1 LLVNRIELG
10 GGFTAT
16 RAAAGSMRREESSR
30 RGLLAALGR
39 DRLEL
44 LLGRLVLTP
53 AIRAHRLVV
62 GIVCSELVGCRARG
76 RRPPFERR
84 ARRLCP
90 ARLLLGNLSSLF
102 VFRSRGRDFCWDGLR
117 GRLGQR
123 NDGDGFICFAHAAL
137 GHVYVV
143 RIARLGAQEQDR
155 KSTRLNSSHVKIS

>member
-1 LLVNRIELG
+1 MGASLIELTQRAVAARRLPCRLVPHVCAAKLLVNRIELG

-84 ARRLCP
+84 ARRL
-90 ARLLLGNLSSLF
+90 
-102 VFRSRGRDFCWDGLR
+102 
-117 GRLGQR
+117 
-123 NDGDGFICFAHAAL
+123 
-137 GHVYVV
+137 
-143 RIARLGAQEQDR
+143 
-155 KSTRLNSSHVKIS
+155 